1 MTFHVQNHSAS
12 QHQFAAAELAV
23 IAWHDLPATVL
34 ARRRH
39 RHTIR
44 FVAVIVAVIPITAGL
59 GQLVPD
65 DLLTVRALALL
76 AVFPLNEPVHV
87 RLPQLLHLV
96 RDRHAVSR
104 LKPARTEADYAEL
117 DVGCTGQG
125 VGIPALNLFVLGVR
139 GRRLRVCDGQE
150 TAACARVIFI
160 LHLPIV
166 AIPPVAI
173 FAPTRSGATAQRR
186 GARCGPHQDYHR
198 QLLASA
204 RLGMASAI
212 MRPVA
217 VVALLAQAVAPLLI
231 SNRFF
236 TRYTLFLS
244 NFDVPTL
251 CSRDLFCMHARAP
264 ITCTQ
269 SQNSTVIIFKS
280 AAGRGYSRG

>member
-1 MTFHVQNHSAS
+1 MTLHVQNHSAS

-44 FVAVIVAVIPITAGL
+44 FVAIIVAVIPITAGL
-59 GQLVPD
+59 GQLVLD

-204 RLGMASAI
+204 RLGMASATI

-217 VVALLAQAVAPLLI
+217 VVAQLYGAMAQAVAPLRIYYPTDRSDTTLVGI
-231 SNRFF
+231 ESN
-236 TRYTLFLS
+236 YTIHSMIPEQFR
-244 NFDVPTL
+244 
-251 CSRDLFCMHARAP
+251 CA
-264 ITCTQ
+264 
-269 SQNSTVIIFKS
+269 
-280 AAGRGYSRG
+280 